1 MASKKNTIINTI
13 RNNNNNNSRKS
24 KRGKYKYINMK
35 LIREN
40 FASATPYDAPSLE
53 LLGQPLP
60 PWETEAAQ
68 REEETKRR
76 QKRLREEREHQESLR
91 PDVVIIDRGL
101 KISGI
106 IFVNELEPTIA
117 PNSEIIQPYSA
128 SYKPNLPL
136 NSNWIH
142 AEYKRSHYWI
152 NIENEIVK
160 DAITRTNPEQKLRD
174 IIKVVRTL
182 STGGRRTKRNK
193 RSARRKTC

>member
-1 MASKKNTIINTI
+1 MASKGNTIISTNI
-13 RNNNNNNSRKS
+13 LNNNGNNNRSSKRRKS
-24 KRGKYKYINMK
+24 INMK
-35 LIREN
+35 PIREN
-40 FASATPYDAPSLE
+40 FASATSYVAPRLE

-76 QKRLREEREHQESLR
+76 QERLRKEREHQESLR

-106 IFVNELEPTIA
+106 IFVNELQPTIA

-142 AEYKRSHYWI
+142 AEYKRIHYWI

-174 IIKVVRTL
+174 IIKVARTL

-193 RSARRKTC
+193 RSARRKTR